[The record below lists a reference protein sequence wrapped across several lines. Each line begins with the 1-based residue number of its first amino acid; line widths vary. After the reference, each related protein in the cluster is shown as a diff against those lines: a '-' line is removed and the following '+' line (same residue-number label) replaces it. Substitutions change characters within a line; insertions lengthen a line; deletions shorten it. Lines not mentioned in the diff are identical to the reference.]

1 MQANEELKYNNKA
14 AAVTEGW
21 MKVVMECS
29 NWSVHNI
36 HGQIDSYCGCSE
48 ITLSD
53 FYRSEGQAIGNM
65 LAGGWC
71 MERLKLKR
79 LSFGHVTV

>member
-1 MQANEELKYNNKA
+1 
-14 AAVTEGW
+14 
-21 MKVVMECS
+21 MKSVMEGN